1 MRIGRKIKAKLLIV
15 LEVISMEG
23 RVVKF
28 FDNKGYGFITGEDGE
43 SYFFHIS
50 QLINSQSID
59 RGDLVYFSP
68 TTSNKGKQ
76 ARQVNVKETNKKKFI
91 TIGNKRVKLSNIKE
105 YGSSYEYAV
114 YEVKSEDDGGLRGIS
129 EIETDSEILD
139 GIFFVLDMFSTAADA
154 FSNEKPKIYYEFSH
168 WSRYYVES
176 KNGVVCKKV
185 PYVWITTYQNE
196 TYRFHD
202 ERNVGLE
209 DLRTQIDSYNVQ
221 KIIKELDVYLN

>member
-1 MRIGRKIKAKLLIV
+1 M
-15 LEVISMEG
+15 
-23 RVVKF
+23 
-28 FDNKGYGFITGEDGE
+28 
-43 SYFFHIS
+43 
-50 QLINSQSID
+50 
-59 RGDLVYFSP
+59 
-68 TTSNKGKQ
+68 
-76 ARQVNVKETNKKKFI
+76 
-91 TIGNKRVKLSNIKE
+91 SNIKE

-168 WSRYYVES
+168 RSRYYVES

>member
-1 MRIGRKIKAKLLIV
+1 
-15 LEVISMEG
+15 MEG

>member
-1 MRIGRKIKAKLLIV
+1 
-15 LEVISMEG
+15 MEG

-28 FDNKGYGFITGEDGE
+28 FDNKGYGFIIGEDGE

-91 TIGNKRVKLSNIKE
+91 TIGNKRIKLSNIKE

-129 EIETDSEILD
+129 EIETDSEILG
-139 GIFFVLDMFSTAADA
+139 GIFL
-154 FSNEKPKIYYEFSH
+154 Y
-168 WSRYYVES
+168 
-176 KNGVVCKKV
+176 
-185 PYVWITTYQNE
+185 
-196 TYRFHD
+196 
-202 ERNVGLE
+202 
-209 DLRTQIDSYNVQ
+209 
-221 KIIKELDVYLN
+221 